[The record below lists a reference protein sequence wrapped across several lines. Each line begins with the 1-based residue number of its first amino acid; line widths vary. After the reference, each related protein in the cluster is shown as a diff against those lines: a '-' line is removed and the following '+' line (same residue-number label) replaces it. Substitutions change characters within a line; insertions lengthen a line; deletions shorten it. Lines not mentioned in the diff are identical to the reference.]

1 LIVGVLASPVEN
13 VRVRIRDVKGALFE
27 GNREGCPEAPGI
39 VCSYSFFTSPSDRS
53 VTLLIEPAAGMG
65 HPARAEIPLGGF
77 NYCGRDI
84 AYVVVT
90 LVPGSGPRIA
100 PPRLVSP
107 CETEARLRRPRL
119 FDPG

>member
-1 LIVGVLASPVEN
+1 M
-13 VRVRIRDVKGALFE
+13 RIRDAKGSLFE

-39 VCSYSFFTSPSDRS
+39 VCSYSFFTNPSDRS
-53 VTLLIEPAAGMG
+53 VTLLIEPAAGTG
-65 HPARAEIPLGGF
+65 PPARAEIPLGAF

-90 LVPGSGPRIA
+90 LVPGSLPQTA

-107 CETEARLRRPRL
+107 CETSAP
-119 FDPG
+119 